1 MSNFWENYPEIET
14 ALAEVKAYIREAIDD
29 AEPMIKTPI
38 LEVLDAGGKML
49 RPALVMIGA
58 GFGKAERERIIPIA
72 ASVELLH
79 MATLIHDDII
89 DEAALRRGVE
99 SVQSKYTKQVA
110 VLVGDYIFAKTFDL
124 LAGDYPAEMLKQLS
138 GSILKICQGELSQ
151 FTNRYNQDITYDD
164 FVEIIAGKTAALFS
178 MSLFSGAFEA
188 KAKQT
193 DIQRLVKVGYCL
205 GMMFQ
210 IVDDCLDYSGD
221 ETTLGKSAVNDIKQ
235 GYITLPLFFALQ
247 AENGNQLHKL
257 VFESELSDEDIAR
270 IKALVIENGGL
281 NMAKEKVQSY
291 AEDAKE
297 ALKRLKKNKDRKAL
311 GYLIE
316 AFVHR
321 EK

>member
-1 MSNFWENYPEIET
+1 MSDFWKEYPEIET
-14 ALAEVKAYIREAIDD
+14 ALAEVKAYIRDAIDD

-49 RPALVMIGA
+49 RPALVMMGA
-58 GFGKAERERIIPIA
+58 GFGKADRERIA

-247 AENGNQLHKL
+247 AESGNQLHKL
-257 VFESELSDEDIAR
+257 VFESELSDADIAR

-291 AEDAKE
+291 AGDAKE
-297 ALKRLKKNKDRKAL
+297 ALKRLKKNKDREAL